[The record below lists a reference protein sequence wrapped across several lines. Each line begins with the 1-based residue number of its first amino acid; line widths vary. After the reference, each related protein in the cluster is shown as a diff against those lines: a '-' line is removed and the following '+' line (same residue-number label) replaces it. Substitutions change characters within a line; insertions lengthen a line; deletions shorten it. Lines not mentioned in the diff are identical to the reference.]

1 MLKARKEVINL
12 TNTVFNPKDYF
23 TEEELVKLTQE
34 LVRIPSHKDHPG
46 FERDVANHIHNYLLD
61 QGIDSELHPVVNGRP
76 NVIARIEGSG
86 EGKSLMYNG
95 HTDTVLPYNM
105 TVEPFE
111 ANISDG
117 KIYGRG
123 SVDMKGSLAA
133 FIISMVALKRS
144 GFKPKGDIIFTAV
157 IGEEGKSEGTEYIV
171 QSDIRADAA
180 IVGEPSDYEY
190 AIGHRGLEWFDVTFY
205 GKASHSGRPDRGVN
219 AIEHAMTFISKVK
232 EELYPILREKY
243 DEYMGGSVMN
253 FGTITGGTE
262 QSTVADKCV
271 LRIDRRYIP
280 GEDKD
285 TVMKE
290 YQDIIDKLSDEDPTF
305 RAKIEI
311 TPESLLALYHPP
323 LITSFNEPIVTAVRE
338 GIKEVVEYEPTITRG
353 IGWSDAALLKTYAN
367 IPTVV
372 FGPGDLSLAHTEEEH
387 IKIVDLVNAVDI
399 YSRITQ
405 KFTSLPKDDELPS
418 N

>member
-1 MLKARKEVINL
+1 MKGSDILTEMNFDPRK
-12 TNTVFNPKDYF
+12 FF
-23 TEEELVKLTQE
+23 TEAELISLTQD
-34 LVRIPSHKDHPG
+34 LVRIPSHKDTPG
-46 FERDVANHIHNYLLD
+46 FERNIAEFIHNYLLD
-61 QGIDSELHPVVNGRP
+61 NGIHSELHPVVDGRP
-76 NVIARIEGSG
+76 NVVATIKGKG
-86 EGKSLMYNG
+86 DGKSLMFNG

-105 TVEPFE
+105 TIDPF
-111 ANISDG
+111 AAALSDG

-123 SVDMKGSLAA
+123 SVDMKGALAS
-133 FIISMVALKRS
+133 FMVSMVAMKRS
-144 GFKPKGDIIFTAV
+144 GYVPRGDVIFTAV

-171 QSDIRADAA
+171 KSDITADGA

-205 GKASHSGRPDRGVN
+205 GKASHSGRPEFGVN
-219 AIEHAMTFISKVK
+219 AIEHAMTFISRVK
-232 EELYPILREKY
+232 EDLYPVLREKY

-262 QSTVADKCV
+262 QSTVADKCI

-285 TVMKE
+285 TVLAE
-290 YQDIIDKLSDEDPTF
+290 YQDIIDKLKEEDPKF
-305 RAKIEI
+305 NAKIEV
-311 TPESLLALYHPP
+311 TPESVLELYHPP
-323 LITSFNEPIVTAVRE
+323 LITSFNESIVTSVRE
-338 GIKEVVEYEPTITRG
+338 GIKDVMGYEPTITRG

-372 FGPGDLSLAHTEEEH
+372 FGPGDLSLAHTENEH
-387 IKIVDLVNAVDI
+387 IKIEDLVNAVDI

-405 KFTSLPKDDELPS
+405 NFTSLPKEDELQ
-418 N
+418 

>member
-1 MLKARKEVINL
+1 MTNKNFDPKE
-12 TNTVFNPKDYF
+12 YF
-23 TEEELVKLTQE
+23 TQEELVKLTQD
-34 LVRIPSHKDHPG
+34 LIKIPSHKDTPG
-46 FERDVANHIHNYLLD
+46 VEKDVASYIHNYLIE
-61 QGIDSELHPVVNGRP
+61 QGIQSELHPVINGRP
-76 NVIARIEGSG
+76 NVIAKIRGNG
-86 EGKSLMYNG
+86 NGKSIMYNG

-105 TVEPFE
+105 TIDPFA
-111 ANISDG
+111 ANVTNG

-123 SVDMKGSLAA
+123 SVDMKGSLAS
-133 FIISMVALKRS
+133 FMLSMVAMKRS
-144 GFKPKGDIIFTAV
+144 GYIPEGDVIFTAV

-171 QSDIRADAA
+171 NSEITADGA

-205 GKASHSGRPDRGVN
+205 GKASHSGRPENGIN
-219 AIEHAMTFISKVK
+219 AIEHAMTFISRVK
-232 EELYPILREKY
+232 EELYPIIREKY

-262 QSTVADKCV
+262 QSTVADKCI

-285 TVMKE
+285 TVMAE
-290 YQDIIDKLSDEDPTF
+290 YQDIINKLKEEDPKF
-305 RAKIEI
+305 KAKIEV
-311 TPESLLALYHPP
+311 TPESLLAMYHPP
-323 LITSFNEPIVTAVRE
+323 LITSFNESIVTAVRE
-338 GIKEVVEYEPTITRG
+338 GIREVIGYEPTITSG

-387 IKIVDLVNAVDI
+387 VQIDDLMNAVDI

-405 KFTSLPKDDELPS
+405 KFTSLPKDDELQ
-418 N
+418 

>member
-1 MLKARKEVINL
+1 MKGSDTLTERNFDPRK
-12 TNTVFNPKDYF
+12 YF
-23 TEEELVKLTQE
+23 TEAELIGLTQE
-34 LVRIPSHKDHPG
+34 LIRIPSHKDAPG
-46 FERDVANHIHNYLLD
+46 FEKNVAEYIHSYLQE
-61 QGIDSELHPVVNGRP
+61 QGIHSELHPVVDGRP
-76 NVIARIEGSG
+76 NVIAKIEGKG
-86 EGKSLMYNG
+86 DGKSLMFNG
-95 HTDTVLPYNM
+95 HMDTVLPYNM
-105 TVEPFE
+105 TIDPFS

-133 FIISMVALKRS
+133 FMISMVAMKRS
-144 GFKPKGDIIFTAV
+144 GYVPDGDVIFTAV

-171 QSDIRADAA
+171 KSDLTADGA

-205 GKASHSGRPDRGVN
+205 GKASHSGRPENGVN
-219 AIEHAMTFISKVK
+219 AIEHAMTFISRVK
-232 EELYPILREKY
+232 EDLYPVLREKY

-262 QSTVADKCV
+262 QSTVADKCI

-285 TVMKE
+285 SVMAE
-290 YQDIIDKLSDEDPTF
+290 YQEIIDKLKEEDPKF
-305 RAKIEI
+305 NAKIEV
-311 TPESLLALYHPP
+311 TPESLLELYHPP
-323 LITSFNEPIVTAVRE
+323 LITSFNEAIVTSVRE
-338 GIKEVVEYEPTITRG
+338 GIKDVMGFEPNITRG

-387 IKIVDLVNAVDI
+387 IKIEDLVNAVDI

-405 KFTSLPKDDELPS
+405 NFTSLPKEDEVQ
-418 N
+418 